1 MKLERQGID
10 SITLKEEQTQ
20 ESLGEDAPFWDSIR
34 SLVRYGV
41 PAYDKRGHWTEI
53 RIRVRPM
60 QVDMIAAVRE
70 KVPENWFKTQ
80 ASLYRSI
87 VAVGC
92 RTLLKFLDMD
102 KGEWNDVLMGLNQI
116 AKLNRLEDFK
126 QEMAGLKNDLAN
138 GPIPAQERVNLIELV
153 SKLEQKL
160 RNM

>member
-20 ESLGEDAPFWDSIR
+20 ESLAGDTLFWDSIR

-116 AKLNRLEDFK
+116 AKQKRLEEFK
-126 QEMAGLKNDLAN
+126 EEMTVLKNDIAK
-138 GPIPAQERVNLIELV
+138 GTMSMQEKVKVIERVTY
-153 SKLEQKL
+153 LERKI
-160 RNM
+160 MEM

>member
-1 MKLERQGID
+1 MKLKHQEIE
-10 SITLKEEQTQ
+10 SITLKEDQ
-20 ESLGEDAPFWDSIR
+20 ESLSEDTPFWDSIR
-34 SLVRYGV
+34 SLLRYGV

-87 VAVGC
+87 IAVGC
-92 RTLLKFLDMD
+92 KTLLKFLDMD

-116 AKLNRLEDFK
+116 AKQTRLQDFK
-126 QEMAGLKNDLAN
+126 EEMAVLKNDITKGN
-138 GPIPAQERVNLIELV
+138 MSTQEKVKIIERVTH
-153 SKLEQKL
+153 LERKI
-160 RNM
+160 MDM